1 MPEDKFLYIP
11 ARNCRAQSDTHRST
25 RTPERAFRRLYLPEF
40 SMKKLLLAAAIASLA
55 ACTTTN
61 PDVVQRYDAQR
72 LSQVQDATV
81 LTVRPVVVDGSQSG
95 IGGTRRRHRRRG
107 WSSVGGSREAIAV
120 GVIGAVAGA
129 VVGNAIERAG
139 TREDA
144 FEILV
149 QLRNGERR
157 AIVQA
162 KGSESFNPG
171 DAVILVTT
179 GGKTRVM
186 RAPGRRAGRR
196 QPAGGHAGAP
206 RRAEP
211 SVFAAPLRPPRPQR
225 PAARRRSSLRRT
237 ARPGAGCAPSRC
249 RTAWRRKRSSGRSP
263 SSCAPGA
270 PGGSESAWAIARAS
284 SARHEE
290 GAVLA
295 QRRTSSDPARSG

>member
-1 MPEDKFLYIP
+1 MPEDKLLYIP

-25 RTPERAFRRLYLPEF
+25 RTPERAFRCLYLPEF

-95 IGGTRRRHRRRG
+95 IGGTSG
-107 WSSVGGSREAIAV
+107 AVIGGVAGSSVGGSREAIAV

-186 RAPGRRAGRR
+186 RAPAVA
-196 QPAGGHAGAP
+196 PAGGSQP
-206 RRAEP
+206 VP
-211 SVFAAPLRPPRPQR
+211 SK
-225 PAARRRSSLRRT
+225 
-237 ARPGAGCAPSRC
+237 G
-249 RTAWRRKRSSGRSP
+249 
-263 SSCAPGA
+263 
-270 PGGSESAWAIARAS
+270 
-284 SARHEE
+284 
-290 GAVLA
+290 
-295 QRRTSSDPARSG
+295 

>member
-1 MPEDKFLYIP
+1 MPEDKLLYIP

-25 RTPERAFRRLYLPEF
+25 RTPEQAFRCLYLPEF

-61 PDVVQRYDAQR
+61 PDVMQRYDAQR

-95 IGGTRRRHRRRG
+95 IGGTSG
-107 WSSVGGSREAIAV
+107 AVIGGVAGSSVGGSREAIAV

-186 RAPGRRAGRR
+186 RAPAVA
-196 QPAGGHAGAP
+196 PAGGNQPVGTP
-206 RRAEP
+206 VP
-211 SVFAAPLRPPRPQR
+211 SK
-225 PAARRRSSLRRT
+225 
-237 ARPGAGCAPSRC
+237 G
-249 RTAWRRKRSSGRSP
+249 
-263 SSCAPGA
+263 
-270 PGGSESAWAIARAS
+270 
-284 SARHEE
+284 
-290 GAVLA
+290 
-295 QRRTSSDPARSG
+295 

>member
-1 MPEDKFLYIP
+1 
-11 ARNCRAQSDTHRST
+11 
-25 RTPERAFRRLYLPEF
+25 
-40 SMKKLLLAAAIASLA
+40 MKKLLLAAAIASLA

-95 IGGTRRRHRRRG
+95 IGGTSG
-107 WSSVGGSREAIAV
+107 AVIGGVAGSSVGGSREAIAV

-162 KGSESFNPG
+162 KGGETFAPG
-171 DAVILVTT
+171 EAVLLVST
-179 GGKTRVM
+179 GGRVRVM
-186 RAPGRRAGRR
+186 
-196 QPAGGHAGAP
+196 
-206 RRAEP
+206 
-211 SVFAAPLRPPRPQR
+211 
-225 PAARRRSSLRRT
+225 
-237 ARPGAGCAPSRC
+237 
-249 RTAWRRKRSSGRSP
+249 K
-263 SSCAPGA
+263 APGA
-270 PGGSESAWAIARAS
+270 TPP
-284 SARHEE
+284 
-290 GAVLA
+290 
-295 QRRTSSDPARSG
+295 PAPPAPAPTGQG